1 METSH
6 HTTRGPTTP
15 KNVDKDDSKNKKQND
30 SKKEEGITL
39 ENVNEADNDIFKVNK
54 DENELSNKVVENENK
69 LFEGENEVDENT
81 KIFELLNE
89 LFQDKVLEAVNHK
102 NKSAKDEAPEKASEY
117 GIDKRNKV
125 LKSIE
130 ENSPEVIFELVT
142 DENATVQKK
151 LSENVDD
158 RHKMNE
164 QIKNFENVDSEFKEN
179 ILEILENSHK
189 NNKGLR
195 KKVNK
200 PGSDIDDKDK
210 YKMKSEGLDETQNEI
225 VRIIKNNENKSYQDK
240 NDEISE
246 VNAIIKISNKNDNN
260 TSVDATNDTS
270 VDEDGKN
277 ETDKEDEKIFKP
289 AGQNSD
295 GDKRSDEDENDSEG
309 NYVINKI

>member
-39 ENVNEADNDIFKVNK
+39 ENVNEADNDMFKVNK
-54 DENELSNKVVENENK
+54 DENELSKKVVENENK

-277 ETDKEDEKIFKP
+277 ETDKEP